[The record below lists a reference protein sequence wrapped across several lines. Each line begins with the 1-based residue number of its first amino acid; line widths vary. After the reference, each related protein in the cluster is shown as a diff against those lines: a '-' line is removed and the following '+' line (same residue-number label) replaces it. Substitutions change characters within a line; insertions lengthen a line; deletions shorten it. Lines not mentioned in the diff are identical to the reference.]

1 MLKLI
6 IVSPEKQL
14 YQGDAQSVKVPGS
27 LGEFEILD
35 NHAPIISSLDAGQVV
50 YVTGEGETHECAITV
65 GKQKWRFICQSLIT
79 LALLA
84 IGVYGVAELFLG
96 YAVALPLL
104 VSSVVF
110 LIIET
115 ADILVWSRVAIKS
128 PDSLPTFFLGV
139 SGFRMLLCV
148 LVFFVYYF
156 VVERQAMLLFLCVF
170 ALFYAAM
177 LVHHATFFSNDKRKS
192 GT

>member
-1 MLKLI
+1 MD
-6 IVSPEKQL
+6 ERQ
-14 YQGDAQSVKVPGS
+14 
-27 LGEFEILD
+27 
-35 NHAPIISSLDAGQVV
+35 
-50 YVTGEGETHECAITV
+50 V
-65 GKQKWRFICQSLIT
+65 GKQKRRFICQSLIT

-84 IGVYGVAELFLG
+84 IGVYGVAELWLG
-96 YAVALPLL
+96 YAVVLPLL

-115 ADILVWSRVAIKS
+115 ADILIWSRVVIKS

-148 LVFFVYYF
+148 LIFFMYYF
-156 VVERQAMLLFLCVF
+156 VVDRQAMLIFLCIF
-170 ALFYAAM
+170 ALFYVAM
-177 LVHHATFFSNDKRKS
+177 LVHHTLFFSGNKGKS

>member
-1 MLKLI
+1 ME
-6 IVSPEKQL
+6 SAMDERQ
-14 YQGDAQSVKVPGS
+14 
-27 LGEFEILD
+27 
-35 NHAPIISSLDAGQVV
+35 
-50 YVTGEGETHECAITV
+50 V
-65 GKQKWRFICQSLIT
+65 GKQKRRFICQSLIT

-84 IGVYGVAELFLG
+84 IGVYGVAELWLG

-177 LVHHATFFSNDKRKS
+177 LVHHATFFSDDKRKS

>member
-1 MLKLI
+1 ME
-6 IVSPEKQL
+6 SAMDERQ
-14 YQGDAQSVKVPGS
+14 
-27 LGEFEILD
+27 
-35 NHAPIISSLDAGQVV
+35 
-50 YVTGEGETHECAITV
+50 V
-65 GKQKWRFICQSLIT
+65 GKQKRRFISQSLIT

-84 IGVYGVAELFLG
+84 IGVYGVAGLWLG

-170 ALFYAAM
+170 ALYYVAM

>member
-1 MLKLI
+1 MD
-6 IVSPEKQL
+6 SAMDERQ
-14 YQGDAQSVKVPGS
+14 
-27 LGEFEILD
+27 
-35 NHAPIISSLDAGQVV
+35 
-50 YVTGEGETHECAITV
+50 V
-65 GKQKWRFICQSLIT
+65 GKYKWRYICQSLIT
-79 LALLA
+79 LVLLVV
-84 IGVYGVAELFLG
+84 GVYGVAGLWLG

-110 LIIET
+110 LIIEM

-170 ALFYAAM
+170 ALYYVAM

>member
-1 MLKLI
+1 MDER
-6 IVSPEKQL
+6 P
-14 YQGDAQSVKVPGS
+14 
-27 LGEFEILD
+27 
-35 NHAPIISSLDAGQVV
+35 
-50 YVTGEGETHECAITV
+50 V
-65 GKQKWRFICQSLIT
+65 GKQKRRFICQSFIT

-84 IGVYGVAELFLG
+84 IGVYGAELWLG

>member
-1 MLKLI
+1 ME
-6 IVSPEKQL
+6 SAMDERQ
-14 YQGDAQSVKVPGS
+14 
-27 LGEFEILD
+27 
-35 NHAPIISSLDAGQVV
+35 
-50 YVTGEGETHECAITV
+50 V
-65 GKQKWRFICQSLIT
+65 GKQKRRFICQSFVT
-79 LALLA
+79 LVLLA
-84 IGVYGVAELFLG
+84 IGVYGVAGLWLG

-115 ADILVWSRVAIKS
+115 ADILVWSRVAIK
-128 PDSLPTFFLGV
+128 

>member
-1 MLKLI
+1 MD
-6 IVSPEKQL
+6 SAMDERQ
-14 YQGDAQSVKVPGS
+14 
-27 LGEFEILD
+27 
-35 NHAPIISSLDAGQVV
+35 
-50 YVTGEGETHECAITV
+50 V
-65 GKQKWRFICQSLIT
+65 GKYKWRYICQSLIT
-79 LALLA
+79 LGLLA
-84 IGVYGVAELFLG
+84 VGVYGVADFWLD
-96 YAVALPLL
+96 YDAVLPLL

-110 LIIET
+110 LTIEL
-115 ADILVWSRVAIKS
+115 ADILIWSRVISRAPENLS
-128 PDSLPTFFLGV
+128 TFFMGV

>member
-1 MLKLI
+1 ME
-6 IVSPEKQL
+6 SAMDERQ
-14 YQGDAQSVKVPGS
+14 
-27 LGEFEILD
+27 
-35 NHAPIISSLDAGQVV
+35 
-50 YVTGEGETHECAITV
+50 V
-65 GKQKWRFICQSLIT
+65 GKQKRRFICQSFVT
-79 LALLA
+79 LVLLA
-84 IGVYGVAELFLG
+84 IGVYGVAGLWLG

-139 SGFRMLLCV
+139 SGFRML
-148 LVFFVYYF
+148 YYF

>member
-1 MLKLI
+1 MD
-6 IVSPEKQL
+6 SAMDERQ
-14 YQGDAQSVKVPGS
+14 
-27 LGEFEILD
+27 
-35 NHAPIISSLDAGQVV
+35 
-50 YVTGEGETHECAITV
+50 V
-65 GKQKWRFICQSLIT
+65 GKYKWRYICQSLIT

-84 IGVYGVAELFLG
+84 VGVHGVAELWLD
-96 YAVALPLL
+96 YDVALPLL

-110 LIIET
+110 LTIEL
-115 ADILVWSRVAIKS
+115 ADILIWSRVISRAPENLS
-128 PDSLPTFFLGV
+128 TFFMGV

>member
-1 MLKLI
+1 MD
-6 IVSPEKQL
+6 ERQ
-14 YQGDAQSVKVPGS
+14 
-27 LGEFEILD
+27 
-35 NHAPIISSLDAGQVV
+35 
-50 YVTGEGETHECAITV
+50 V
-65 GKQKWRFICQSLIT
+65 GKQKRRFIGQSLVT

-84 IGVYGVAELFLG
+84 IGVYGVAELWLG
-96 YAVALPLL
+96 YAVVLPLL

-115 ADILVWSRVAIKS
+115 ADILIWSRVVIKS

-156 VVERQAMLLFLCVF
+156 VVDRQAMLLFLCIF
-170 ALFYAAM
+170 ALFYVAM
-177 LVHHATFFSNDKRKS
+177 LVHHTLFFSGNKGKS

>member
-1 MLKLI
+1 MD
-6 IVSPEKQL
+6 ERQ
-14 YQGDAQSVKVPGS
+14 
-27 LGEFEILD
+27 
-35 NHAPIISSLDAGQVV
+35 
-50 YVTGEGETHECAITV
+50 IT
-65 GKQKWRFICQSLIT
+65 KYKWRYICQSLIT

-84 IGVYGVAELFLG
+84 VGVYGVADFWLD
-96 YAVALPLL
+96 YDAVLPLL

-170 ALFYAAM
+170 ALYYVAM

>member
-1 MLKLI
+1 ME
-6 IVSPEKQL
+6 SAMDERQ
-14 YQGDAQSVKVPGS
+14 
-27 LGEFEILD
+27 
-35 NHAPIISSLDAGQVV
+35 
-50 YVTGEGETHECAITV
+50 V
-65 GKQKWRFICQSLIT
+65 GKQKRRFICQSLIT

-84 IGVYGVAELFLG
+84 IGVYGVAGLWLG

-110 LIIET
+110 LTVEL
-115 ADILVWSRVAIKS
+115 ADILIWSRVISRAPENLS
-128 PDSLPTFFLGV
+128 TFFMGV

>member
-1 MLKLI
+1 MD
-6 IVSPEKQL
+6 ERQ
-14 YQGDAQSVKVPGS
+14 
-27 LGEFEILD
+27 
-35 NHAPIISSLDAGQVV
+35 
-50 YVTGEGETHECAITV
+50 V
-65 GKQKWRFICQSLIT
+65 GKQKRRFISQSLIT

-84 IGVYGVAELFLG
+84 IGVYGVAELWLG
-96 YAVALPLL
+96 SAVALPLL

-156 VVERQAMLLFLCVF
+156 VVERQAMLLFICVF
-170 ALFYAAM
+170 ALYYVAM

>member
-1 MLKLI
+1 MD
-6 IVSPEKQL
+6 SAMDER
-14 YQGDAQSVKVPGS
+14 
-27 LGEFEILD
+27 E
-35 NHAPIISSLDAGQVV
+35 
-50 YVTGEGETHECAITV
+50 V
-65 GKQKWRFICQSLIT
+65 GKHKWRFICQSLIT

-84 IGVYGVAELFLG
+84 IGVYGVAEICLG
-96 YAVALPLL
+96 YAVALPLV

-110 LIIET
+110 LIIEL
-115 ADILVWSRVAIKS
+115 ADILIWSRVVIKS
-128 PDSLPTFFLGV
+128 PDNLPTFFLGV

-148 LVFFVYYF
+148 MVFFVYYF

-177 LVHHATFFSNDKRKS
+177 LVHHASFFSNDKRKS

>member
-1 MLKLI
+1 ME
-6 IVSPEKQL
+6 SAMDERR
-14 YQGDAQSVKVPGS
+14 
-27 LGEFEILD
+27 
-35 NHAPIISSLDAGQVV
+35 
-50 YVTGEGETHECAITV
+50 V

-84 IGVYGVAELFLG
+84 IGVYGVAELWLG

-110 LIIET
+110 LIIEM

-148 LVFFVYYF
+148 LVFFVYYL

-170 ALFYAAM
+170 ALFYLAM

>member
-1 MLKLI
+1 MD
-6 IVSPEKQL
+6 ERQ
-14 YQGDAQSVKVPGS
+14 
-27 LGEFEILD
+27 
-35 NHAPIISSLDAGQVV
+35 
-50 YVTGEGETHECAITV
+50 V
-65 GKQKWRFICQSLIT
+65 GKQKRRFICQGLIT

-84 IGVYGVAELFLG
+84 IGVYGVAELWLG
-96 YAVALPLL
+96 YTVALPLL

-115 ADILVWSRVAIKS
+115 ADILVWSRVVIKS

-156 VVERQAMLLFLCVF
+156 VVERQAMLLLLCVF
-170 ALFYAAM
+170 ALYYVAM

>member
-1 MLKLI
+1 MD
-6 IVSPEKQL
+6 ERR
-14 YQGDAQSVKVPGS
+14 
-27 LGEFEILD
+27 
-35 NHAPIISSLDAGQVV
+35 
-50 YVTGEGETHECAITV
+50 V

-170 ALFYAAM
+170 ALFYVAM
-177 LVHHATFFSNDKRKS
+177 LVHHATFFSNDKCKS

>member
-1 MLKLI
+1 ME
-6 IVSPEKQL
+6 SAMDERR
-14 YQGDAQSVKVPGS
+14 
-27 LGEFEILD
+27 
-35 NHAPIISSLDAGQVV
+35 
-50 YVTGEGETHECAITV
+50 V
-65 GKQKWRFICQSLIT
+65 GKQKRRFICQSLIT

-84 IGVYGVAELFLG
+84 IGVYGVAELWLG

-128 PDSLPTFFLGV
+128 PDRLPTFFFGV

-177 LVHHATFFSNDKRKS
+177 LVHHATFFSNDKCKS

>member
-1 MLKLI
+1 MD
-6 IVSPEKQL
+6 ERR
-14 YQGDAQSVKVPGS
+14 
-27 LGEFEILD
+27 
-35 NHAPIISSLDAGQVV
+35 
-50 YVTGEGETHECAITV
+50 V

-84 IGVYGVAELFLG
+84 IGVYGVGELWQG
-96 YAVALPLL
+96 YAVALPLV

-110 LIIET
+110 LIIEL
-115 ADILVWSRVAIKS
+115 ADILIWSRVVIKS
-128 PDSLPTFFLGV
+128 PDNLPTFFLGV
-139 SGFRMLLCV
+139 SGVRMLLCV

-170 ALFYAAM
+170 ALYYVAM

>member
-1 MLKLI
+1 ME
-6 IVSPEKQL
+6 SAMDERR
-14 YQGDAQSVKVPGS
+14 
-27 LGEFEILD
+27 
-35 NHAPIISSLDAGQVV
+35 
-50 YVTGEGETHECAITV
+50 V

-84 IGVYGVAELFLG
+84 IGVYGVAELCLG

-170 ALFYAAM
+170 ALFYLAM